1 MKYKV
6 GDKIKAKE
14 DLIMITGGD
23 QWATKEKVYKIVK
36 AHDDIEYVI
45 IDDMGTNH
53 EHILTENFMDNHF
66 EIVGV
71 AEARESIRIRL
82 KSLMGRCIIFNC
94 FAYHNELKKLFNDFA
109 DRSGG
114 LTKFEISRLNEIHKQ
129 VRRISNEER

>member
-14 DLIMITGGD
+14 NLIMIAGGD
-23 QWATKEKVYKIVK
+23 QWAIKDKVYEIVK
-36 AHDDIEYVI
+36 VHDIEYII

-53 EHILTENFMDNHF
+53 EHILTENFIDNHF
-66 EIVGV
+66 EIVDGV
-71 AEARESIRIRL
+71 AEARESIKLRL
-82 KSLMGRCIIFNC
+82 KSLMGRCIIFDC
-94 FAYHNELKKLFNDFA
+94 FAYHNELKKLFDDFV

-129 VRRISNEER
+129 VRRLSNEKK